1 MIMIRR
7 VMLWGALL
15 IGASLEAQQ
24 YRWTLCVYIAGDNDL
39 AEYAP
44 LNISQLARAANSK
57 DVALCVYLCRREGTR
72 KIARK
77 LRVVHNDIIDY
88 GEDSHIDSGSADTFD
103 YACSWAFSTFPSE
116 KSMVICWDHGSGILN
131 RHIPHRG
138 ICYDDTTGNYLT
150 DRDLA
155 TVLKKVAEKR
165 GSPIDILGFDACLMA
180 NAELSAA
187 LAPYVR
193 YIIASE
199 ETIPGTGWEYTA
211 LGDAL
216 SKTGSDA
223 LSVSRAVL
231 ASYKSLYE
239 HKMNDYTLSVVD
251 ADAMK
256 AVADAVEK
264 IGQMLT
270 YALSVQYL
278 NSVRLALNFR
288 LLPPAVSYFE
298 ERDYADLMM
307 VSRAIRAAIPS
318 MRFTLNNTQSM
329 YLKKNMTTALFALEA
344 AISKAVVAEVHGSAY
359 KNVAGISIYLP
370 RYDMHASYPLTLW
383 HLSYPS
389 WANFIA
395 HYRLSRSLMMHGIW

>member
-1 MIMIRR
+1 MI
-7 VMLWGALL
+7 WGALFAGL
-15 IGASLEAQQ
+15 SLDAQQ

-44 LNISQLARAANSK
+44 LNITQLSQAAGSD

-72 KIARK
+72 KVARK
-77 LRVVHNDIIDY
+77 MRVVHNDIIDY
-88 GEDSHIDSGSADTFD
+88 GEDSHIDSGSADTFGA
-103 YACSWAFSTFPSE
+103 ACSWAFSTFPAQ
-116 KSMVICWDHGSGILN
+116 KAMVICWDHGSGILN

-155 TVLKKVAEKR
+155 QVLKKLADTR
-165 GSPIDILGFDACLMA
+165 GAPIDILGFDACLMA
-180 NAELSAA
+180 NVELSAA
-187 LAPYVR
+187 LAPYAR
-193 YIIASE
+193 YIIGSE
-199 ETIPGTGWEYTA
+199 ETIPGTGWDYTA
-211 LGDAL
+211 VGTAL
-216 SKTGSDA
+216 ASAHSDA
-223 LSVSRAVL
+223 HSVAHGIISA
-231 ASYKSLYE
+231 YKALYE
-239 HKMNDYTLSVVD
+239 RQINDYTLSAVD
-251 ADAMK
+251 SNAMY
-256 AVADAVEK
+256 AVAEGIEK
-264 IGQMLT
+264 VGKLLT

-278 NSVRLALNFR
+278 NSVRLALNLR

-318 MRFTLNNTQSM
+318 MRFTLNTVQSTQ
-329 YLKKNMTTALFALEA
+329 LKKDLTAALTALER
-344 AISKAVVAEVHGSAY
+344 AISQAVVVEVHGSAY

-383 HLSYPS
+383 HSLYPS

-395 HYRLSRSLMMHGIW
+395 NYRLSRSLMMHGIW